1 MITVLWSL
9 LPIFALIAGG
19 FLLRAVF
26 IRSETAW
33 RLVEKSAYYVL
44 FPSLLIVTLSR
55 LRFDVGTLAP
65 LLAITSASLII
76 VAAFLLVFRARLP
89 FDGPSFSSIFQG
101 AIRYNTYVGLSA
113 ASAVYGESGIAMMA
127 LLAAAMIPTV
137 NVLSVYVLTR
147 FASHK
152 GFSWQTT
159 FGELVK
165 NPLIL
170 SALAGLSLSAFQMQ
184 LPAIVADILGAL
196 GKASLPLGLLAVGA
210 GLNLTSISGHS
221 RPIVL
226 GSVLKLLVLPSLV
239 WGMGVLASIDP
250 VHLAV
255 AVLYSSLPTASSAFI
270 LARELGGDHSLMAS
284 IITVQTMLAFLTMP
298 VILLFHL

>member
-19 FLLRAVF
+19 FLLRAAF
-26 IRSETAW
+26 IRSETLW

-55 LRFDVGTLAP
+55 LRFDAGTLAP
-65 LLAITSASLII
+65 LLAITTAALLI
-76 VAAFLLVFRARLP
+76 VAAFLLVFRLRLP
-89 FDGPSFSSIFQG
+89 FDGPAFSSVFQG

-113 ASAVYGESGIAMMA
+113 ASAVYGEPGIALMA

-137 NVLSVYVLTR
+137 NILSVYVLSR
-147 FASHK
+147 FASQN
-152 GFSWQTT
+152 GFSWQTVT
-159 FGELVK
+159 GGLVK

-170 SALAGLSLSAFQMQ
+170 SALTGLSLSVFELQ
-184 LPAIVADILGAL
+184 LPGMVADILGAL

-210 GLNLTSISGHS
+210 GLNLTSISGHARS
-221 RPIVL
+221 IAL
-226 GSVLKLLVLPSLV
+226 GSVLKLIVLPTLV
-239 WGMGVLASIDP
+239 WVMGMLAGIDYAP
-250 VHLAV
+250 LTV

-298 VILLFHL
+298 VILLFQL